1 MRNRHGRGRQWR
13 TQPRFGGH
21 NPLKVLAILA
31 GIAVG
36 GVVAA
41 GIVGLIKLVLAII
54 GIATVAASGLLLY
67 GWIIA
72 GYLVYRAIRSHF
84 ASKEYAYHYED
95 DDDEPAWKRQFEQE
109 WEREW
114 AKERA
119 KADARSHQA
128 SKRPDTRPAEERQRG
143 IGTVTVAVLG
153 GLLLALGANVGLS
166 ALHLPPM
173 ASTLLPA
180 LAGAGVGVGIY
191 ATLNRW
197 VMPPIEHEKPPTSQV
212 RAQLGRIKRKAKA
225 LARESR
231 AAGGVFN
238 DLGYQ
243 ADRLTREASALCDR
257 LFELRRIA
265 RDARREFGNPPR
277 PDAIPAQPE
286 SPEAWVALHAAQE
299 AQKRLDELLA
309 RNHAMQQQCLVGI
322 ERIEDVLDVARLEIA
337 CPEGTATSERAP
349 ERLVQEVETEL
360 EAARRAL
367 AEVQRESEIL

>member
-13 TQPRFGGH
+13 TQPGFGGH

-36 GVVAA
+36 GVVAV
-41 GIVGLIKLVLAII
+41 GIVGLVKLVLAII
-54 GIATVAASGLLLY
+54 GLATVAASGLLLY

-72 GYLVYRAIRSHF
+72 GYLIYRAIRSRY
-84 ASKEYAYHYED
+84 ADSEYADRHED
-95 DDDEPAWKRQFEQE
+95 EDHEPAWKRQFNLE

-114 AKERA
+114 EKERA
-119 KADARSHQA
+119 KVTARAQKA

-197 VMPPIEHEKPPTSQV
+197 VIPPIEHEKPPARQV
-212 RAQLGRIKRKAKA
+212 RAQLGRIKRKAKS
-225 LARESR
+225 LSREAA
-231 AAGGVFN
+231 AAGGVFG

-257 LFELRRIA
+257 LFELRGIA
-265 RDARREFGNPPR
+265 RDARREFGNPPQ
-277 PDAIPAQPE
+277 PDAVPAEPE

-299 AQKRLDELLA
+299 AQRRLDELLA
-309 RNHAMQQQCLVGI
+309 RNRAMQQQCLVGI

-337 CPEGTATSERAP
+337 CPEGAATAERAP